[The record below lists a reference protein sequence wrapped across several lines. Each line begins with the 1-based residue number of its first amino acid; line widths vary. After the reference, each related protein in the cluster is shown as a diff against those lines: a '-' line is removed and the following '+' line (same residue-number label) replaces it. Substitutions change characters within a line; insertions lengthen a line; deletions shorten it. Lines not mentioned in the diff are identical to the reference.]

1 MKLEL
6 ARQIVHGALA
16 EGRKLNLAPLG
27 VSVLD
32 AGGNLVCFERED
44 RAGFIRFDITFAKAW
59 GSLGMGFSSRELAKR
74 SQTNPAFFAALASV
88 SGGRTA
94 PSPGGVLIADS
105 SGNVIGAVG
114 VSGDTGDNDEL
125 CSIAGIKAAGL
136 TPVADAK

>member
-6 ARQIVHGALA
+6 ARQIIRGALA

-44 RAGFIRFDITFAKAW
+44 GAGLVRFDITFAKAW

-74 SQTNPAFFAALASV
+74 AQQNPAFIGALATL
-88 SGGRTA
+88 SGGRMA
-94 PSPGGVLIADS
+94 PSPGGIIVVDANGAI
-105 SGNVIGAVG
+105 VGAVG
-114 VSGDTGDNDEL
+114 VSGDLGDKDEL
-125 CSIAGIKAAGL
+125 CAIAGIKAAGL
-136 TPVADAK
+136 TPMADA